1 MVESAII
8 ADSNIS
14 CLLVVPNNQ
23 AVLVYNLPTEF
34 STSPSLCHKILAD
47 YLFSAVNSK
56 SGNNPPV
63 WCDQWWQQQQFVGQD
78 SVICQLPHTWSPV
91 PVTTLFPLCL
101 PSATLPFSE
110 VCTYSLQF
118 FLFCFGSLVVGRG
131 RSKESC
137 EQFLISQHS
146 DSPRKQR

>member
-1 MVESAII
+1 M
-8 ADSNIS
+8 
-14 CLLVVPNNQ
+14 
-23 AVLVYNLPTEF
+23 
-34 STSPSLCHKILAD
+34 
-47 YLFSAVNSK
+47 
-56 SGNNPPV
+56 
-63 WCDQWWQQQQFVGQD
+63 GQD

-110 VCTYSLQF
+110 VCTYSLQL
-118 FLFCFGSLVVGRG
+118 FLFCFSSLVVGRG

-146 DSPRKQR
+146 DSPRKQRLRDASSALPPSPSFAQFLQLQDLAQFLQQQKTLHNSSNNKKIFAEFPLTTIILHNSIIFIGHGNLGY